1 MKSSKKRNQVL
12 LVILILSVVLV
23 GLTGCQ
29 QKKELATIRYGG
41 QLYPEEYL
49 LKGDPSFWTNQGIN
63 VEHTL
68 FSSGAEGNQAL
79 IAGNV
84 DINIGSDS
92 KVIELFG
99 AMPGKVVI
107 IATAQRGDRYSTMI
121 KADAT
126 YTSWEDLKGK
136 KIGIRNGTG
145 AEQVVRRF
153 FEKNKLNW
161 EDYEWVNMKIED
173 MTAAL
178 TAGQIEAFTAW
189 EPTPAIAEAQGAAK
203 VMMSYGDIALTPV
216 LIQTTE
222 EFAKA
227 HHDELV
233 RFLAAHLKKAELIKS
248 DPQKAAEIAAQ
259 AASASGSEVSPDAF
273 KTIFERV
280 DFSLDLDDNVKAA
293 VLDTG
298 DFLLNAGTIKEVPEL
313 KWDSS
318 YLDEAK
324 KLIGK

>member
-29 QKKELATIRYGG
+29 QKKELATIRYASAYRKNIIKRRSFFLDQSGYQCG
-41 QLYPEEYL
+41 TYPLY
-49 LKGDPSFWTNQGIN
+49 
-63 VEHTL
+63 
-68 FSSGAEGNQAL
+68 SGAEGNQAL

-84 DINIGSDS
+84 DINIGSDI

-126 YTSWEDLKGK
+126 YTSWDDLKGK

-189 EPTPAIAEAQGAAK
+189 EPTPALAEAQGAAK
-203 VMMSYGDIALTPV
+203 VMMSTGYRLTPV
-216 LIQTTE
+216 LIQRRKLPKRIMNCS
-222 EFAKA
+222 F
-227 HHDELV
+227 LV
-233 RFLAAHLKKAELIKS
+233 LI
-248 DPQKAAEIAAQ
+248 
-259 AASASGSEVSPDAF
+259 
-273 KTIFERV
+273 
-280 DFSLDLDDNVKAA
+280 
-293 VLDTG
+293 
-298 DFLLNAGTIKEVPEL
+298 
-313 KWDSS
+313 
-318 YLDEAK
+318 
-324 KLIGK
+324 